1 MNDLITYILAFNTN
15 DSFIIDRKIQQ
26 HTYLEDDVEIHHTE
40 ERATFSNGAVMLKTT
55 EFDETLDILNDSIC
69 PECWINYEIIT
80 QPQGE
85 VISPKK
91 KIFTS
96 RCQESFWLKLQK
108 TRTEIN

>member
-1 MNDLITYILAFNTN
+1 MNDLITYIWHNAN
-15 DSFIIDRKIQQ
+15 DSSIIDRKIQQ

-55 EFDETLDILNDSIC
+55 EFDETLDILDDSVY

-91 KIFTS
+91 KVFTS
-96 RCQESFWLKLQK
+96 RCQSLFGSNYKKHAQ
-108 TRTEIN
+108 R

>member
-1 MNDLITYILAFNTN
+1 MTDLITYILAFNTN
-15 DSFIIDRKIQQ
+15 DSSIIDRKIQQ
-26 HTYLEDDVEIHHTE
+26 HSYLEDGVEIHHTE

-55 EFDETLDILNDSIC
+55 EFDKTLDIFDDSVC

-80 QPQGE
+80 QPSE
-85 VISPKK
+85 DVISPKK

-108 TRTEIN
+108 TRTELN